1 MSHGINVHYLTRK
14 KPCINQGIRVRASH
28 SCTALGFHSG
38 ALILMRVA
46 PTNRCLRQNKN
57 KMDPSLQYW
66 PKVGE
71 TVTYT
76 AKPSSE
82 RFKIIEIKEEFPC
95 AVYIIR
101 SKLDGKIHRA
111 HRHQLDLV
119 EPPAAAE
126 PLYEIVHR
134 SNSKYTIKKEASTSH
149 TSNTFTQV

>member
-1 MSHGINVHYLTRK
+1 M
-14 KPCINQGIRVRASH
+14 RASH
-28 SCTALGFHSG
+28 SSTALGIYSG
-38 ALILMRVA
+38 TLILTRVT

-82 RFKIIEIKEEFPC
+82 RFKIIEIKEEFTC

-111 HRHQLDLV
+111 HRHQLDPV
-119 EPPAAAE
+119 APPAAAE

-134 SNSKYTIKKEASTSH
+134 SNSKYTIKKKKQAH
-149 TSNTFTQV
+149 PTQATLLPKYEPGQRKI